1 MSDPVIET
9 VVPDLERHIAQ
20 VVADQRVVGL
30 SIGIVRDQQLA
41 WTAGFGQA
49 DFEDQRPPDAR
60 TLFRFDSNTK
70 PVTGM
75 AIMQLRDEG
84 RLNLDDQLVDYIPE
98 FADVQQIA
106 GTVADVTLRRLLTHR
121 SGLSGEV
128 PGTWHATG
136 VGPTIQ
142 EVLAGIGTCG
152 IVIPPDSQHKYCNL
166 GFVLL
171 GEVVSR
177 LSGRSYAEYVRNAI
191 LEPLDMLD
199 STFDPDSNEIR
210 RVTQHAW
217 SPTNSRPGAARD
229 LVFNDRLAAG
239 GLHSTV
245 QDMAKWISL
254 QFRHDPTLQR
264 GGAQILAGTSL
275 REMQQPQYADDDW
288 TDGWCIA
295 FSAVRRGNH
304 VYLGHGGGNPGSL
317 SRTGFHLGSN
327 TGVIVV
333 TNSDGH
339 TAQSDVALETLD
351 RLVAAHEAQ
360 PAPLPAPTAPPP
372 EWAARSIGN
381 YGSIAGETGYG
392 GPRRIA
398 WLNDALVLLEPGVD
412 LPRTITPSG
421 SAAMPC
427 HLDPTDDPLVF
438 KARNGRLA
446 GELLHLREN
455 DAGHITSYES
465 IGLVF
470 HRMGPLE

>member
-1 MSDPVIET
+1 MSDPVIEA
-9 VVPDLERHIAQ
+9 VVPDLERYIQQ

-41 WTAGFGQA
+41 WTAGFGHA
-49 DFEDQRPPDAR
+49 DFDDQRPPDAR
-60 TLFRFDSNTK
+60 TLYRFDSNTK

-84 RLNLDDQLVDYIPE
+84 LLDLDDQLADYIPE
-98 FADVQQIA
+98 FAGVQQIA

-128 PGTWHATG
+128 PGSWHATG

-171 GEVVSR
+171 GEVVAR
-177 LSGRSYAEYVRNAI
+177 LSGDNYADYVRTNI
-191 LEPLDMLD
+191 LEPLQMLD
-199 STFDPDSNEIR
+199 STFDPDSSEIR

-217 SPTNSRPGAARD
+217 SPTNSRPEAARS

-245 QDMAKWISL
+245 QDMAKWLSL
-254 QFRHDPTLQR
+254 QFRRDRILAR
-264 GGAQILAGTSL
+264 SDAQILAGASL
-275 REMQQPQYADDDW
+275 REMHQPQYASDDW
-288 TDGWCIA
+288 NDGWCIG
-295 FSAVRRGNH
+295 FGAVRRGEH

-317 SRTGFHLGSN
+317 SRTAFHLGSN

-339 TAQSDVALETLD
+339 TAQGDIALETLD

-360 PAPLPAPTAPPP
+360 PTPIPVAPAPAPK
-372 EWAARSIGN
+372 WAARFIGT
-381 YGSIAGETGYG
+381 YGSTAGETGYG
-392 GPRRIA
+392 GPRRVA
-398 WLNDALVLLEPGVD
+398 WLNDALVLLPPGVD
-412 LPRTITPSG
+412 LPRTIAPAG
-421 SAAMPC
+421 GAPMPC
-427 HLDPTDDPLVF
+427 HLDPTEDPLVL
-438 KARNGRLA
+438 KASDGRLA
-446 GELLHLREN
+446 GELLHFRE
-455 DAGHITSYES
+455 DSSGAITAYES

-470 HRMGPLE
+470 YRMAPRV

>member
-1 MSDPVIET
+1 MSDHVIEA
-9 VVPDLERHIAQ
+9 VVPDLERYITQ
-20 VVADQRVVGL
+20 VVSNQRVVGL

-41 WTAGFGQA
+41 WSAGFGHA
-49 DFEDQRPPDAR
+49 DFEDHRPPDAR

-70 PVTGM
+70 PVTSM
-75 AIMQLRDEG
+75 AILQLRDDG
-84 RLNLDDQLVDYIPE
+84 LLDLDDQLVNYIPE
-98 FADVQQIA
+98 FAGVQQIA

-128 PGTWHATG
+128 PGTWHSTG
-136 VGPTIQ
+136 IGPTIE

-177 LSGRSYAEYVRNAI
+177 LSGRPYADYVRNAI
-191 LEPLDMLD
+191 FEPLDMLD
-199 STFDPDSNEIR
+199 STFDPDSSEIR
-210 RVTQHAW
+210 RVTQHSW

-245 QDMAKWISL
+245 QDMTKWISL
-254 QFRHDPTLQR
+254 QFRRDRALPR
-264 GGAQILAGTSL
+264 GGAQILSGTSI
-275 REMQQPQYADDDW
+275 REMHQPQYTDDDW
-288 TDGWCIA
+288 TDGWCIG

-317 SRTGFHLGSN
+317 SRTAFHLGSN

-339 TAQSDVALETLD
+339 TAQRDVALETLD

-360 PAPLPAPTAPPP
+360 FAPLPAPPAPPP
-372 EWAARSIGN
+372 KWAARIIGS
-381 YGSIAGETGYG
+381 YGSLAGETGYG

-398 WLNDALVLLEPGVD
+398 WLNNALVLLAPGVD
-412 LPRTITPSG
+412 LPLTIVPSG
-421 SAAMPC
+421 GTPMPC

-438 KARNGRLA
+438 KARDGRLA
-446 GELLHLREN
+446 GELLYLRQNE
-455 DAGHITSYES
+455 AGDITAYES

-470 HRMGPLE
+470 HLLGPLT

>member
-1 MSDPVIET
+1 MSDPVIEA
-9 VVPDLERHIAQ
+9 VVPDLERHIEQ

-41 WTAGFGQA
+41 WTAGFGHA

-84 RLNLDDQLVDYIPE
+84 QLTLEDRLVDYIPE
-98 FADVQQIA
+98 FAGVQQIA

-128 PGTWHATG
+128 PGTWHTTG
-136 VGPTIQ
+136 IGPTIQ

-177 LSGRSYAEYVRNAI
+177 LSGRPYADYVRETI
-191 LEPLDMLD
+191 LEPLNMLD
-199 STFDPDSNEIR
+199 STFDPDSSEIR

-254 QFRHDPTLQR
+254 QFRRDRSSQR
-264 GGAQILAGTSL
+264 GGAQILSGTSL
-275 REMQQPQYADDDW
+275 REM
-288 TDGWCIA
+288 
-295 FSAVRRGNH
+295 H
-304 VYLGHGGGNPGSL
+304 
-317 SRTGFHLGSN
+317 
-327 TGVIVV
+327 
-333 TNSDGH
+333 
-339 TAQSDVALETLD
+339 
-351 RLVAAHEAQ
+351 
-360 PAPLPAPTAPPP
+360 
-372 EWAARSIGN
+372 
-381 YGSIAGETGYG
+381 
-392 GPRRIA
+392 
-398 WLNDALVLLEPGVD
+398 
-412 LPRTITPSG
+412 
-421 SAAMPC
+421 
-427 HLDPTDDPLVF
+427 
-438 KARNGRLA
+438 
-446 GELLHLREN
+446 
-455 DAGHITSYES
+455 
-465 IGLVF
+465 
-470 HRMGPLE
+470 